1 MKPTLELLS
10 ELGIILLIINF
21 CGISPLQ
28 ICLPVLLN
36 AMQGQHFIVDFWNL
50 SLQEKNLLKVFWKV
64 TFDHKKKKTRI
75 KVSGSKLKEHEV
87 KHLLLRFGC
96 KVAVLSIWWRC
107 LWVLC
112 PKSLM
117 EFSCWSVESDVM
129 VSTWSSKELSCLQN

>member
-64 TFDHKKKKTRI
+64 TFDHKKKK
-75 KVSGSKLKEHEV
+75 KQESKWVGQNWKST
-87 KHLLLRFGC
+87 K
-96 KVAVLSIWWRC
+96 LSIY
-107 LWVLC
+107 
-112 PKSLM
+112 
-117 EFSCWSVESDVM
+117 FFASVVKLLYFPSDGDAF
-129 VSTWSSKELSCLQN
+129 ECCAPNH

>member
-50 SLQEKNLLKVFWKV
+50 SLQEKKPFKSILKGYVWSQ
-64 TFDHKKKKTRI
+64 KKKNQE
-75 KVSGSKLKEHEV
+75 SKWVGQNWKST
-87 KHLLLRFGC
+87 K
-96 KVAVLSIWWRC
+96 LSIY
-107 LWVLC
+107 
-112 PKSLM
+112 
-117 EFSCWSVESDVM
+117 FFASVVKLLYFPSDGDAF
-129 VSTWSSKELSCLQN
+129 ECCAPNH